1 MVRISQDRRFERVE
15 HIEVSVPSV
24 LHFGVEC
31 DSTRYTWDGVED
43 AEWTIDD
50 VDYVENG
57 DEDYFFL
64 YPEEDY
70 FVCEIEATREEGNLG
85 PVHCWCE

>member
-15 HIEVSVPSV
+15 HIEVSVSGI
-24 LHFGVEC
+24 LDFAVEG

-43 AEWTIDD
+43 ADWTVDD
-50 VDYVENG
+50 VEYAENG
-57 DEDYFFL
+57 DEDRFYL

-70 FVCEIEATREEGNLG
+70 FICEIEATAEEGNEG
-85 PVHCWCE
+85 PVRCWCE